1 MDRPQCRRTG
11 HHAGSRRSL
20 RRSGKPRPVRRARPR
35 RRRDGE
41 RLHHQ
46 EPGHHDTRGGG
57 ATAISNGRIAGF
69 FDIRNDAENSLAES
83 PAFVSSGGVL
93 TIIVTRQPVA
103 EARGVN
109 PDGIV
114 VGFDLDPRNDVNP
127 LNPWV
132 ARTDGTEYLP
142 KLSDGNAAAQGINRL
157 GTIAGSSTTAT
168 GQLRAVI
175 WRRQ

>member
-1 MDRPQCRRTG
+1 
-11 HHAGSRRSL
+11 
-20 RRSGKPRPVRRARPR
+20 
-35 RRRDGE
+35 
-41 RLHHQ
+41 
-46 EPGHHDTRGGG
+46 
-57 ATAISNGRIAGF
+57 
-69 FDIRNDAENSLAES
+69 
-83 PAFVSSGGVL
+83 VL

-114 VGFDLDPRNDVNP
+114 VGFDLDPWNDVNP
-127 LNPWV
+127 PKTRGS
-132 ARTDGTEYLP
+132 AGTDGTEYLP